1 MRTSRTRRISPT
13 TFSHVEQSM
22 CTFKAARRSSIQ
34 QTRKQRPRGFCERSG
49 IRVVVALRNQL
60 VGRIAEENTFLEED
74 HSQRCLSRRTT
85 LDGRVRRTQQRPMRN
100 AFLEER
106 RSQKSARRE
115 DRGGAHVPGGR
126 PLSDVCL
133 DSREKRAAV

>member
-1 MRTSRTRRISPT
+1 
-13 TFSHVEQSM
+13 M

-34 QTRKQRPRGFCERSG
+34 QTRKQCLRGFCERSG

-74 HSQRCLSRRTT
+74 RSQRCLSRRTT
-85 LDGRVRRTQQRPMRN
+85 LDGRVRRTQRRPMRN

-106 RSQKSARRE
+106 RSQKSARRG

-133 DSREKRAAV
+133 DSREKHAAV